1 MEAAPGC
8 HAGRVRRRPVEGA
21 VARLRSG
28 RPLLH
33 LERRLAG
40 GTEGLAAAKQQAD
53 DRGSEGAGQAS
64 ARGHRRTSC
73 LLGTSQTRP
82 VVTRVRSEEQTSEL
96 QSLMRTSYA
105 VFCMKT
111 KQQRPTS
118 RSISHTI
125 HPTTPHTQSSTSYT
139 Q

>member
-33 LERRLAG
+33 LERLLAG

-73 LLGTSQTRP
+73 LLGTTQTRT
-82 VVTRVRSEEQTSEL
+82 VVTRVPV
-96 QSLMRTSYA
+96 A
-105 VFCMKT
+105 
-111 KQQRPTS
+111 
-118 RSISHTI
+118 
-125 HPTTPHTQSSTSYT
+125 PTTSGSRVVRAAMTVVTAAPRAAAAPM
-139 Q
+139 